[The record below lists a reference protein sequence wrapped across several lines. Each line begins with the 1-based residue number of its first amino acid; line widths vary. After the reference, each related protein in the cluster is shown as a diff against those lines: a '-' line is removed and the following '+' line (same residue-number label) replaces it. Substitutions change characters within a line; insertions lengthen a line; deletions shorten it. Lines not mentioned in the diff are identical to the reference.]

1 MERDQEKNNELLNEK
16 DQQEE
21 QNYKIESPFKIIFK
35 RFLKDKLAITGMIML
50 FIVLAL
56 ILIGPFLTKDSST
69 INIVMKNMPPSSDNL
84 LGTDALG
91 RDFLARVLEGGRFSF
106 FVGFAATII
115 SVFLGTIMGLIAGYY
130 GGIIDM
136 IIMRIVDILMSIPTL
151 PLLIILAAFLSDLE
165 VNPKY
170 RIYITL
176 GLLAFIFW
184 TTYCRSIRGI
194 VLLLKEQEYMQAT
207 EALGFSTFR
216 KLFGHILPN
225 VLPYVILYI
234 ATGLGSMMIFEAS
247 LSYLGLGVQ
256 PPYASLGNLLQTTRN
271 FFDLTRRVWLWI
283 PPTVL
288 LFLSVLS
295 INLVGEGLRNAVDP
309 RLKK

>member
-1 MERDQEKNNELLNEK
+1 MKQDKELFI
-16 DQQEE
+16 EE
-21 QNYKIESPFKIIFK
+21 SNQNADENYKTQSPFKMIIK
-35 RFLKDKLAITGMIML
+35 RFLKDKLAIAGLIML
-50 FIVLAL
+50 VVILFL
-56 ILIGPFLTKDSST
+56 ILVVPIFTQDPSAID
-69 INIVMKNMPPSSDNL
+69 IVMKNKPPSSEHI

-91 RDFLARVLEGGRFSF
+91 RDVFARVLEGGRFSF
-106 FVGFAATII
+106 FVGFLATII
-115 SVFLGTIMGLIAGYY
+115 SVFLGTIFGLIAGYY
-130 GGIIDM
+130 GGIVDM

-165 VNPKY
+165 VNPQY

-184 TTYCRSIRGI
+184 TTYCRNIRGI
-194 VLLLKEQEYMQAT
+194 VLLLREQEYMQAT
-207 EALGFSTFR
+207 EALGFSTLR
-216 KLFGHILPN
+216 KLFGHLLPN
-225 VLPYVILYI
+225 ILPYVILYI

-256 PPYASLGNLLQTTRN
+256 PPYASLGNLLQSTRN

-283 PPTVL
+283 PPTIL
-288 LFLSVLS
+288 LFASVLS

>member
-1 MERDQEKNNELLNEK
+1 MNKDNELIVDESLKK
-16 DQQEE
+16 D
-21 QNYKIESPFKIIFK
+21 YKVKSPLKMIVD
-35 RFLKDKLAITGMIML
+35 RFLKDRLAISGLIIL
-50 FIVLAL
+50 IAIL
-56 ILIGPFLTKDSST
+56 ILILIIPIFAKDSS
-69 INIVMKNMPPSSDNL
+69 VMDIAAKNRPPSSQHI
-84 LGTDALG
+84 LGTDSLG
-91 RDFLARVLEGGRFSF
+91 RDVFARVLEGGRFSF
-106 FVGFAATII
+106 FVGFLATII
-115 SVFLGTIMGLIAGYY
+115 SVFLGTFLGLIAGYY
-130 GGIIDM
+130 GGIVDM

-165 VNPKY
+165 VNPQY

-176 GLLAFIFW
+176 GLLALIFW
-184 TTYCRSIRGI
+184 TTYCRNIRGI
-194 VLLLKEQEYMQAT
+194 VLLLREQEYMQAT

-216 KLFGHILPN
+216 KLFGHLLPN
-225 VLPYVILYI
+225 ILPYVILYI
-234 ATGLGSMMIFEAS
+234 ATGLGNMMIFEAS

-256 PPYASLGNLLQTTRN
+256 PPYASLGNLLQSTRN

-288 LFLSVLS
+288 LFSSVLS

>member
-1 MERDQEKNNELLNEK
+1 MNRDNDLIIDGNDKRSKK
-16 DQQEE
+16 D
-21 QNYKIESPFKIIFK
+21 YRVKSPFSMIMS
-35 RFLKDKLAITGMIML
+35 RFLKDRLAIAGLTI
-50 FIVLAL
+50 L
-56 ILIGPFLTKDSST
+56 ILILVLILIVPMFVKDSSVM
-69 INIVMKNMPPSSDNL
+69 NIVAKNNPPSSEYI
-84 LGTDALG
+84 LGTDSLG
-91 RDFLARVLEGGRFSF
+91 RDVFARVLEGGRFSF
-106 FVGFAATII
+106 FVGFLATII
-115 SVFLGTIMGLIAGYY
+115 SVFLGTALGLIAGYY
-130 GGIIDM
+130 GGVVDM
-136 IIMRIVDILMSIPTL
+136 VIMRIVDILMSIPTL

-165 VNPKY
+165 VNPQY

-184 TTYCRSIRGI
+184 TTYCRNIRGI
-194 VLLLKEQEYMQAT
+194 VLLLREQEYMQAT
-207 EALGFSTFR
+207 EALGFSTSR
-216 KLFGHILPN
+216 KLFGHLLPN
-225 VLPYVILYI
+225 ILPYVILYI
-234 ATGLGSMMIFEAS
+234 ATGLGNMMIFEAS

-256 PPYASLGNLLQTTRN
+256 PPYASLGNLLQSTRN

>member
-1 MERDQEKNNELLNEK
+1 MKEDKEVIVK
-16 DQQEE
+16 DENSIIKE
-21 QNYKIESPFKIIFK
+21 NYKVESPTKMIFK
-35 RFLKDKLAITGMIML
+35 RLLKDKLAITGIVML
-50 FIVLAL
+50 IAIL
-56 ILIGPFLTKDSST
+56 ILILIVPFFSQDPSA
-69 INIVMKNMPPSSDNL
+69 INILLKNQPPSPDHI

-91 RDFLARVLEGGRFSF
+91 RDVFARVLEGGRFSF

-115 SVFLGTIMGLIAGYY
+115 SVFLGTVLGLISGYY
-130 GGIIDM
+130 GGVIDS

-184 TTYCRSIRGI
+184 TTYCRNIRGI
-194 VLLLKEQEYMQAT
+194 VLLLREQEYMQAT

-216 KLFGHILPN
+216 KLFKHLLPN
-225 VLPYVILYI
+225 ILPYVILYI
-234 ATGLGSMMIFEAS
+234 ASGLGTMMIFEAS

-271 FFDLTRRVWLWI
+271 FFDLTRRVWLWG
-283 PPTVL
+283 PPTIL
-288 LFLSVLS
+288 LFASVLS

>member
-1 MERDQEKNNELLNEK
+1 MRQDKELRIQENSQNQNT
-16 DQQEE
+16 EE
-21 QNYKIESPFKIIFK
+21 NYKTESPYMMILR
-35 RFLKDKLAITGMIML
+35 RFLKDKLAIAGLVML
-50 FIVLAL
+50 IAILFL
-56 ILIGPFLTKDSST
+56 ILIVPIFTKDPAAIDVT
-69 INIVMKNMPPSSDNL
+69 MKNKPPSPEHI

-91 RDFLARVLEGGRFSF
+91 RDMFARVLEGGRFSF

-115 SVFLGTIMGLIAGYY
+115 SVFLGTILGLIAGYY
-130 GGIIDM
+130 GGVIDM
-136 IIMRIVDILMSIPTL
+136 IIMRVVDILMSIPTL

-184 TTYCRSIRGI
+184 TTYCRNIRGI
-194 VLLLKEQEYMQAT
+194 VLLLREQEYMQAT

-216 KLFGHILPN
+216 KLFGHLLPN
-225 VLPYVILYI
+225 ILPYVILYI

-256 PPYASLGNLLQTTRN
+256 PPYASLGNLLQSTRN

-288 LFLSVLS
+288 LFASVLS

>member
-1 MERDQEKNNELLNEK
+1 MKRDKELFI
-16 DQQEE
+16 EE
-21 QNYKIESPFKIIFK
+21 SSQNVDENYKTQSPFKMIIK
-35 RFLKDKLAITGMIML
+35 RFLKDKLAIAGLIML
-50 FIVLAL
+50 VVILFL
-56 ILIGPFLTKDSST
+56 ILVVPIFTKDPSA
-69 INIVMKNMPPSSDNL
+69 IDIVMKNKPPSSEHI

-91 RDFLARVLEGGRFSF
+91 RDVFARVLEGGRFSF
-106 FVGFAATII
+106 FVGFLATII
-115 SVFLGTIMGLIAGYY
+115 SVFLGTIFGLIAGYY
-130 GGIIDM
+130 GGVVDM
-136 IIMRIVDILMSIPTL
+136 IIMRVVDILMSIPTL

-165 VNPKY
+165 VNPQY

-184 TTYCRSIRGI
+184 TTYCRNIRGI
-194 VLLLKEQEYMQAT
+194 VLLLREQEYMQAT
-207 EALGFSTFR
+207 EALGFSTLR
-216 KLFGHILPN
+216 KLFGHLLPN
-225 VLPYVILYI
+225 ILPYVILYI

-256 PPYASLGNLLQTTRN
+256 PPYASLGNLLQSTRN

-283 PPTVL
+283 PPTIL
-288 LFLSVLS
+288 LFASVLS

>member
-1 MERDQEKNNELLNEK
+1 MNRDKKLNSSEENDQSLQRNNNIQSPLKVILNK
-16 DQQEE
+16 L
-21 QNYKIESPFKIIFK
+21 I
-35 RFLKDKLAITGMIML
+35 KDKLAITGLIML
-50 FIVLAL
+50 VVIL
-56 ILIGPFLTKDSST
+56 ILILIVPLFTKNSSLIDIT
-69 INIVMKNMPPSSDNL
+69 MKNKPPSSAHI

-91 RDFLARVLEGGRFSF
+91 RDVFARVLEGGRFSF
-106 FVGFAATII
+106 FVGFLATII
-115 SVFLGTIMGLIAGYY
+115 SVFLGTALGLLAGYY
-130 GGIIDM
+130 GGKIDM
-136 IIMRIVDILMSIPTL
+136 IIMRVVDILMSIPTL

-165 VNPKY
+165 INPKY

-184 TTYCRSIRGI
+184 TTYCRNIRGI
-194 VLLLKEQEYMQAT
+194 VLLLREQEYMQAT
-207 EALGFSTFR
+207 EALGFSTPR
-216 KLFGHILPN
+216 KLFGHLLPN
-225 VLPYVILYI
+225 ILPYVILYI
-234 ATGLGSMMIFEAS
+234 ATGLGNMMIFEAS

-256 PPYASLGNLLQTTRN
+256 PPYASLGNLLQSTRN

-288 LFLSVLS
+288 LFSSVLS

>member
-1 MERDQEKNNELLNEK
+1 MKQDKELFI
-16 DQQEE
+16 EE
-21 QNYKIESPFKIIFK
+21 SGQNIDENYKTQSPFKMIIK
-35 RFLKDKLAITGMIML
+35 RFLKDKLAIAGLIML
-50 FIVLAL
+50 VVILFL
-56 ILIGPFLTKDSST
+56 ILVVPIFTKDPSA
-69 INIVMKNMPPSSDNL
+69 IDIVMKNKPPSSEHI

-91 RDFLARVLEGGRFSF
+91 RDVFARVLEGGRFSF
-106 FVGFAATII
+106 FVGFLATII
-115 SVFLGTIMGLIAGYY
+115 SVFLGTIFGLIAGYY
-130 GGIIDM
+130 GGVVDM
-136 IIMRIVDILMSIPTL
+136 IIMRVVDILMSIPTL

-165 VNPKY
+165 VDPQY

-184 TTYCRSIRGI
+184 TTYCRNIRGI
-194 VLLLKEQEYMQAT
+194 VLLLREQEYMQAT
-207 EALGFSTFR
+207 EALGFSTLR
-216 KLFGHILPN
+216 KLFGHLLPN
-225 VLPYVILYI
+225 ILPYVILYI

-256 PPYASLGNLLQTTRN
+256 PPYASLGNLLQSTRN

-283 PPTVL
+283 PPTIL
-288 LFLSVLS
+288 LFASVLS

>member
-1 MERDQEKNNELLNEK
+1 MKQDKELFI
-16 DQQEE
+16 EE
-21 QNYKIESPFKIIFK
+21 SGQNVDENYKTQSPFKMIIK
-35 RFLKDKLAITGMIML
+35 RFLKDKLAIAGLIML
-50 FIVLAL
+50 VIILFL
-56 ILIGPFLTKDSST
+56 ILVVPIFTKDPSA
-69 INIVMKNMPPSSDNL
+69 IDIVMKNKPPSSEHI

-91 RDFLARVLEGGRFSF
+91 RDVFARVLEGGRFSF
-106 FVGFAATII
+106 FVGFLATII
-115 SVFLGTIMGLIAGYY
+115 SVFLGTIFGLIAGYY
-130 GGIIDM
+130 GGVVDM
-136 IIMRIVDILMSIPTL
+136 IIMRVVDILMSIPTL

-165 VNPKY
+165 VNPQY

-184 TTYCRSIRGI
+184 TTYCRNIRGI
-194 VLLLKEQEYMQAT
+194 VLLLREQEYMQAT
-207 EALGFSTFR
+207 EALGFSTLR
-216 KLFGHILPN
+216 KLFGHLLPN
-225 VLPYVILYI
+225 ILPYVILYI

-256 PPYASLGNLLQTTRN
+256 PPYASLGNLLQSTRN

-283 PPTVL
+283 PPTIL
-288 LFLSVLS
+288 LFASVLS

>member
-1 MERDQEKNNELLNEK
+1 MKQDKELFI
-16 DQQEE
+16 EE
-21 QNYKIESPFKIIFK
+21 SGQNVDENYKTQSQFKMIIK
-35 RFLKDKLAITGMIML
+35 RFLKDKLAIAGLIML
-50 FIVLAL
+50 VVILFL
-56 ILIGPFLTKDSST
+56 ILVVPIFTKDPSA
-69 INIVMKNMPPSSDNL
+69 IDIVMKNKPPSSEHI

-91 RDFLARVLEGGRFSF
+91 RDVFARVLEGGRFSF
-106 FVGFAATII
+106 FVGFLATII
-115 SVFLGTIMGLIAGYY
+115 SVFLGTVFGLIAGYY
-130 GGIIDM
+130 GGIVDTV
-136 IIMRIVDILMSIPTL
+136 IMRVVDILMSIPTL

-165 VNPKY
+165 VNPQY

-184 TTYCRSIRGI
+184 TTYCRNIRGI
-194 VLLLKEQEYMQAT
+194 VLLLREQEYMQAT
-207 EALGFSTFR
+207 EALGFSTLR
-216 KLFGHILPN
+216 KLFGHLLPN
-225 VLPYVILYI
+225 ILPYVILYI

-256 PPYASLGNLLQTTRN
+256 PPYASLGNLLQSTRN

-283 PPTVL
+283 PPTLL
-288 LFLSVLS
+288 LFASVLS

>member
-1 MERDQEKNNELLNEK
+1 MKQDKELFIEESGQNVNE
-16 DQQEE
+16 
-21 QNYKIESPFKIIFK
+21 NYKTQSPFKMIIK
-35 RFLKDKLAITGMIML
+35 RFLKDKLAIAGLIML
-50 FIVLAL
+50 VVILFL
-56 ILIGPFLTKDSST
+56 ILVVPIFTKDPSA
-69 INIVMKNMPPSSDNL
+69 IDIVMKNKPPSSEHI

-91 RDFLARVLEGGRFSF
+91 RDVFARVLEGGRFSF
-106 FVGFAATII
+106 FVGFLATII
-115 SVFLGTIMGLIAGYY
+115 SVFLGTIFGLIAGYY
-130 GGIIDM
+130 GGVVDM
-136 IIMRIVDILMSIPTL
+136 IIMRVVDILMSIPTL

-165 VNPKY
+165 VNPQY

-184 TTYCRSIRGI
+184 TTYCRNIRGI
-194 VLLLKEQEYMQAT
+194 VLLLREQEYMQAT
-207 EALGFSTFR
+207 EALGFSTLR
-216 KLFGHILPN
+216 KLFGHLLPN
-225 VLPYVILYI
+225 ILPYVILYI

-256 PPYASLGNLLQTTRN
+256 PPYASLGNLLQSTRN

-283 PPTVL
+283 PPTIL
-288 LFLSVLS
+288 LFASVLS

>member
-1 MERDQEKNNELLNEK
+1 MKQDKELFI
-16 DQQEE
+16 EE
-21 QNYKIESPFKIIFK
+21 SNQNADENYKTQSPFKMIIK
-35 RFLKDKLAITGMIML
+35 RFLKDKLAIAGLIML
-50 FIVLAL
+50 VIILFL
-56 ILIGPFLTKDSST
+56 ILVVPIFTKDPSA
-69 INIVMKNMPPSSDNL
+69 IDIVMKNKPPSSEHI

-91 RDFLARVLEGGRFSF
+91 RDVFARVLEGGRFSF
-106 FVGFAATII
+106 FVGFLATII
-115 SVFLGTIMGLIAGYY
+115 SVFLGTIFGLIAGYY
-130 GGIIDM
+130 GGVVDM
-136 IIMRIVDILMSIPTL
+136 VIMRVVDILMSIPTL

-165 VNPKY
+165 VNPQY

-184 TTYCRSIRGI
+184 TTYCRNIRGI
-194 VLLLKEQEYMQAT
+194 VLLLREQEYMQAT
-207 EALGFSTFR
+207 EALGFSTLR
-216 KLFGHILPN
+216 KLFGHLLPN
-225 VLPYVILYI
+225 ILPYVILYI

-256 PPYASLGNLLQTTRN
+256 PPYASLGNLLQSTRN

-283 PPTVL
+283 PPTIL
-288 LFLSVLS
+288 LFASVLS

>member
-1 MERDQEKNNELLNEK
+1 MKQDKELFI
-16 DQQEE
+16 EE
-21 QNYKIESPFKIIFK
+21 SNQNADENYKTQSPFKMIIK
-35 RFLKDKLAITGMIML
+35 RFLKDKLAIAGLIML
-50 FIVLAL
+50 VIILFL
-56 ILIGPFLTKDSST
+56 ILVVPIFTQDPSAID
-69 INIVMKNMPPSSDNL
+69 IVMKNKPPSSEHI

-91 RDFLARVLEGGRFSF
+91 RDVFARVLEGGRFSF
-106 FVGFAATII
+106 FVGFLATII
-115 SVFLGTIMGLIAGYY
+115 SVFLGTIFGLIAGYY
-130 GGIIDM
+130 GGVVDM
-136 IIMRIVDILMSIPTL
+136 VIMRVVDILMSIPTL

-165 VNPKY
+165 VNPQY

-184 TTYCRSIRGI
+184 TTYCRNIRGI
-194 VLLLKEQEYMQAT
+194 VLLLREQEYMQAT
-207 EALGFSTFR
+207 EALGFSTLR
-216 KLFGHILPN
+216 KLFGHLLPN
-225 VLPYVILYI
+225 ILPYVILYI

-256 PPYASLGNLLQTTRN
+256 PPYASLGNLLQSTRN

-283 PPTVL
+283 PPTIL
-288 LFLSVLS
+288 LFASVLS

>member
-1 MERDQEKNNELLNEK
+1 MNSEKKLFAG
-16 DQQEE
+16 DDV
-21 QNYKIESPFKIIFK
+21 ESTQDNRIQSPVGIVFR
-35 RFLKDKLAITGMIML
+35 RFLNDKLAITGFVML
-50 FIVLAL
+50 IAIL
-56 ILIGPFLTKDSST
+56 ILILVVPFFVKNPSV
-69 INIVMKNMPPSSDNL
+69 INVLAKNLPPSASNIF
-84 LGTDALG
+84 GTDSLG
-91 RDFLARVLEGGRFSF
+91 RDVFARVLEGGRFSF
-106 FVGFAATII
+106 FVGFLATII
-115 SVFLGTIMGLIAGYY
+115 SVFLGTIFGLIAGYY

-136 IIMRIVDILMSIPTL
+136 IIMRVVDILMSIPTL

-165 VNPKY
+165 INPRY

-184 TTYCRSIRGI
+184 TTYCRNIRGI
-194 VLLLKEQEYMQAT
+194 VLLLREQEYMQAT
-207 EALGFSTFR
+207 EALGFSTPR
-216 KLFGHILPN
+216 KLFGHLLPN
-225 VLPYVILYI
+225 ILPYVILYI

-256 PPYASLGNLLQTTRN
+256 PPYASLGNLLQSTRN

-288 LFLSVLS
+288 LFTSVLS

>member
-1 MERDQEKNNELLNEK
+1 MKRDKELFI
-16 DQQEE
+16 EE
-21 QNYKIESPFKIIFK
+21 SSQNVDENYKTQSPFKMIIK
-35 RFLKDKLAITGMIML
+35 RFLKDKLAIAGLIML
-50 FIVLAL
+50 VIILFL
-56 ILIGPFLTKDSST
+56 ILVVPIFTKDPSA
-69 INIVMKNMPPSSDNL
+69 IDIVMKNKPPSSEHI

-91 RDFLARVLEGGRFSF
+91 RDVFARVLEGGRFSF
-106 FVGFAATII
+106 FVGFLATII
-115 SVFLGTIMGLIAGYY
+115 SVFLGTIFGLIAGYY
-130 GGIIDM
+130 GGVVDM
-136 IIMRIVDILMSIPTL
+136 IIMRVVDILMSIPTL

-165 VNPKY
+165 VNPQY

-184 TTYCRSIRGI
+184 TTYCRNIRGI
-194 VLLLKEQEYMQAT
+194 VLLLREQEYMQAT
-207 EALGFSTFR
+207 EALGFSTLR
-216 KLFGHILPN
+216 KLFGHLLPN
-225 VLPYVILYI
+225 ILPYVILYI

-256 PPYASLGNLLQTTRN
+256 PPYASLGNLLQSTRN

-283 PPTVL
+283 PPTIL
-288 LFLSVLS
+288 LFASVLS

>member
-1 MERDQEKNNELLNEK
+1 MKQDKELFI
-16 DQQEE
+16 EE
-21 QNYKIESPFKIIFK
+21 SGQNVDENYKTQSPFKMIIK
-35 RFLKDKLAITGMIML
+35 RFLKDKLAIAGLIML
-50 FIVLAL
+50 VVILFL
-56 ILIGPFLTKDSST
+56 ILVVPIFTKDPSA
-69 INIVMKNMPPSSDNL
+69 IDIVMKNKPPSSEHI

-91 RDFLARVLEGGRFSF
+91 RDVFARVLEGGRFSF
-106 FVGFAATII
+106 FVGFLATII
-115 SVFLGTIMGLIAGYY
+115 SVFLGTIFGLIAGYY
-130 GGIIDM
+130 GGVVDM
-136 IIMRIVDILMSIPTL
+136 IIMRVVDILMSIPTL

-165 VNPKY
+165 VNPQY

-184 TTYCRSIRGI
+184 TTYCRNIRGI
-194 VLLLKEQEYMQAT
+194 VLLLREQEYMQAT
-207 EALGFSTFR
+207 EALGFSTLR
-216 KLFGHILPN
+216 KLFGHLLPN
-225 VLPYVILYI
+225 ILPYVILYI

-256 PPYASLGNLLQTTRN
+256 PPYASLGNLLQSTRN

-283 PPTVL
+283 PPTIL
-288 LFLSVLS
+288 LFASVLS

>member
-1 MERDQEKNNELLNEK
+1 MKQDKELFI
-16 DQQEE
+16 EE
-21 QNYKIESPFKIIFK
+21 SGQNVDENYKTQSPFKMIIK
-35 RFLKDKLAITGMIML
+35 RFLKDKLAIAGLIML
-50 FIVLAL
+50 VVILFL
-56 ILIGPFLTKDSST
+56 ILVVPIFTKDPSA
-69 INIVMKNMPPSSDNL
+69 IDIVMKNKPPSSEHI

-91 RDFLARVLEGGRFSF
+91 RDVFARVLEGGRFSF
-106 FVGFAATII
+106 FVGFLATII
-115 SVFLGTIMGLIAGYY
+115 SVFLGTIFGLIAGYY
-130 GGIIDM
+130 GGVVDM
-136 IIMRIVDILMSIPTL
+136 IIMRVVDILMSIPTL

-165 VNPKY
+165 INPQY

-184 TTYCRSIRGI
+184 TTYCRNIRGI
-194 VLLLKEQEYMQAT
+194 VLLLREQEYMQAT
-207 EALGFSTFR
+207 EALGFSTLR
-216 KLFGHILPN
+216 KLFGHLLPN
-225 VLPYVILYI
+225 ILPYVILYI

-256 PPYASLGNLLQTTRN
+256 PPYASLGNLLQSTRN

-283 PPTVL
+283 PPTIL
-288 LFLSVLS
+288 LFASVLS

>member
-1 MERDQEKNNELLNEK
+1 MKQDKELFIEESGQNVNE
-16 DQQEE
+16 
-21 QNYKIESPFKIIFK
+21 NYKTQSPFKMIIK
-35 RFLKDKLAITGMIML
+35 RFLKDKLAIAGLIML
-50 FIVLAL
+50 VVILFL
-56 ILIGPFLTKDSST
+56 ILVVPIFTKDPSA
-69 INIVMKNMPPSSDNL
+69 IDIVMKNKPPSSEYI

-91 RDFLARVLEGGRFSF
+91 RDVFARVLEGGRFSF
-106 FVGFAATII
+106 FVGFLATII
-115 SVFLGTIMGLIAGYY
+115 SVFLGTIFGLIAGYY
-130 GGIIDM
+130 GGVVDM
-136 IIMRIVDILMSIPTL
+136 VIMRVVDILMSIPTL

-165 VNPKY
+165 VNPQY

-184 TTYCRSIRGI
+184 TTYCRNIRGI
-194 VLLLKEQEYMQAT
+194 VLLLREQEYMQAT
-207 EALGFSTFR
+207 EALGFSTLR
-216 KLFGHILPN
+216 KLFGHLLPN
-225 VLPYVILYI
+225 ILPYVILYI

-256 PPYASLGNLLQTTRN
+256 PPYASLGNLLQSTRN

-283 PPTVL
+283 PPTIL
-288 LFLSVLS
+288 LFASVLS

>member
-1 MERDQEKNNELLNEK
+1 MKEGKDLVIKNNSKFNE
-16 DQQEE
+16 E
-21 QNYKIESPFKIIFK
+21 NYKIESPTKIMFK
-35 RFLKDKLAITGMIML
+35 RLLRDKLAIFGFAML
-50 FIVLAL
+50 TIIL
-56 ILIGPFLTKDSST
+56 ILILIVPFFSQDSSVINVLTK
-69 INIVMKNMPPSSDNL
+69 NRPPSSQHI

-91 RDFLARVLEGGRFSF
+91 RDMFARVLEGGRFSF

-115 SVFLGTIMGLIAGYY
+115 SVLLGTVFGLVSGYY
-130 GGIIDM
+130 GGVIDM
-136 IIMRIVDILMSIPTL
+136 VIMRIVDILMSIPTL

-170 RIYITL
+170 RIYVTL

-184 TTYCRSIRGI
+184 TTYCRNIRGI
-194 VLLLKEQEYMQAT
+194 VLLLREQEYMQAT

-216 KLFGHILPN
+216 KLFGHLLPNILP
-225 VLPYVILYI
+225 YIILYI
-234 ATGLGSMMIFEAS
+234 ASGLGTMMIFEAS

-256 PPYASLGNLLQTTRN
+256 APYASLGNLLQTTRN
-271 FFDLTRRVWLWI
+271 FFYLTKRVWLWI

-288 LFLSVLS
+288 LFASVLS
-295 INLVGEGLRNAVDP
+295 INLVGEGLRNAIDP

>member
-1 MERDQEKNNELLNEK
+1 MKQDKELFI
-16 DQQEE
+16 EE
-21 QNYKIESPFKIIFK
+21 SGQNVDENYKTQSPFKMIIK
-35 RFLKDKLAITGMIML
+35 RFLKDKLAIAGLIML
-50 FIVLAL
+50 VVILFL
-56 ILIGPFLTKDSST
+56 ILVVPIFTKDPSA
-69 INIVMKNMPPSSDNL
+69 IDIVMKNKPPSSEHI

-91 RDFLARVLEGGRFSF
+91 RDVFARVLEGGRFSF
-106 FVGFAATII
+106 FVCFLATII
-115 SVFLGTIMGLIAGYY
+115 SVFLGTIFGLIAGYY
-130 GGIIDM
+130 GGVVDM
-136 IIMRIVDILMSIPTL
+136 IIMRVVDILMSIPTL

-165 VNPKY
+165 VNPQY

-184 TTYCRSIRGI
+184 TTYCRNIRGI
-194 VLLLKEQEYMQAT
+194 VLLLREQEYMQAT
-207 EALGFSTFR
+207 EALGFSTLR
-216 KLFGHILPN
+216 KLFGHLLPN
-225 VLPYVILYI
+225 ILPYVILYI

-256 PPYASLGNLLQTTRN
+256 PPYASLGNLLQSTRN

-283 PPTVL
+283 PPTIL
-288 LFLSVLS
+288 LFASVLS

>member
-1 MERDQEKNNELLNEK
+1 MKQDKELFI
-16 DQQEE
+16 EE
-21 QNYKIESPFKIIFK
+21 SGQNVDENYKTQSPFKMIIK
-35 RFLKDKLAITGMIML
+35 RFLKDKLSIAGLIML
-50 FIVLAL
+50 VVILFL
-56 ILIGPFLTKDSST
+56 ILVVPIFTKDPSA
-69 INIVMKNMPPSSDNL
+69 IDIVMKNKPPSSEHI

-91 RDFLARVLEGGRFSF
+91 RDVFARVLEGGRFSF
-106 FVGFAATII
+106 FVGFLATII
-115 SVFLGTIMGLIAGYY
+115 SVFLGTIFGLIAGYY
-130 GGIIDM
+130 GGVVDM
-136 IIMRIVDILMSIPTL
+136 IIMRVVDILMSIPTL

-165 VNPKY
+165 VNPQY

-184 TTYCRSIRGI
+184 TTYCRNIRGI
-194 VLLLKEQEYMQAT
+194 VLLLREQEYMQAT
-207 EALGFSTFR
+207 EALGFSTLR
-216 KLFGHILPN
+216 KLFGHLLPN
-225 VLPYVILYI
+225 ILPYVILYI

-256 PPYASLGNLLQTTRN
+256 PPYASLGNLLQSTRN

-283 PPTVL
+283 PPTIL
-288 LFLSVLS
+288 LFASVLS

>member
-1 MERDQEKNNELLNEK
+1 MKREKELLIEDDGVEKNRN
-16 DQQEE
+16 
-21 QNYKIESPFKIIFK
+21 IESPFKMVSK
-35 RFLKDKLAITGMIML
+35 RFFKDKLAITGLVML
-50 FIVLAL
+50 IFIL
-56 ILIGPFLTKDSST
+56 ILILIVPLFSKDPHAMDV
-69 INIVMKNMPPSSDNL
+69 VMKYKAPSSEHIF
-84 LGTDALG
+84 GTDALG
-91 RDFLARVLEGGRFSF
+91 RDVFSRVLEGGRFSF

-115 SVFLGTIMGLIAGYY
+115 SVFLGTVFGLIAGYY
-130 GGIIDM
+130 GGVIDM
-136 IIMRIVDILMSIPTL
+136 IIMRVVDILMSIPTL
-151 PLLIILAAFLSDLE
+151 PLLIILAAFLSDLD

-194 VLLLKEQEYMQAT
+194 VLLLREQEYMQAT
-207 EALGFSTFR
+207 EALGFSTAR
-216 KLFGHILPN
+216 KLFKHLLPN
-225 VLPYVILYI
+225 ILPYVILYI

-288 LFLSVLS
+288 LFTSVLS
-295 INLVGEGLRNAVDP
+295 VNLVGEGLRNAIDP
-309 RLKK
+309 RLKR

>member
-1 MERDQEKNNELLNEK
+1 MKRDKELFI
-16 DQQEE
+16 EE
-21 QNYKIESPFKIIFK
+21 SSQNVDENYKTQSPFKMIIK
-35 RFLKDKLAITGMIML
+35 RFLKDKLAIAGLIML
-50 FIVLAL
+50 VIILFL
-56 ILIGPFLTKDSST
+56 ILVVPIFTKDPSA
-69 INIVMKNMPPSSDNL
+69 IDIVMKNKPPSSEHI

-91 RDFLARVLEGGRFSF
+91 RDVFARVLEGGRFSF
-106 FVGFAATII
+106 FVGFLATII
-115 SVFLGTIMGLIAGYY
+115 SVFLGTIFGLIAGYY
-130 GGIIDM
+130 GGVVDM
-136 IIMRIVDILMSIPTL
+136 VIMRVVDILMSIPTL

-165 VNPKY
+165 VNPQY

-184 TTYCRSIRGI
+184 TTYCRNIRGI
-194 VLLLKEQEYMQAT
+194 VLLLREQEYMQAT
-207 EALGFSTFR
+207 EALGFSTLR
-216 KLFGHILPN
+216 KLFGHLLPN
-225 VLPYVILYI
+225 ILPYVILYI

-256 PPYASLGNLLQTTRN
+256 PPYASLGNLLQSTRN

-283 PPTVL
+283 PPTIL
-288 LFLSVLS
+288 LFASVLS

>member
-1 MERDQEKNNELLNEK
+1 MKSEKKLFAEDNIENTQDN
-16 DQQEE
+16 
-21 QNYKIESPFKIIFK
+21 KIQSPFGLVLK
-35 RFLKDKLAITGMIML
+35 RFFSDKLAITGFAML
-50 FIVLAL
+50 IVIL
-56 ILIGPFLTKDSST
+56 ILILIVPFFVKDPSV
-69 INIVMKNMPPSSDNL
+69 INVVAKNLPPSASNIF
-84 LGTDALG
+84 GTDSLG
-91 RDFLARVLEGGRFSF
+91 RDVFARVLEGGRFSF
-106 FVGFAATII
+106 FVGFLATII
-115 SVFLGTIMGLIAGYY
+115 SVFLGTIFGLIAGYY

-136 IIMRIVDILMSIPTL
+136 IIMRVVDILMSIPTL

-165 VNPKY
+165 VNPQY

-184 TTYCRSIRGI
+184 TTYCRNIRGI
-194 VLLLKEQEYMQAT
+194 VLLLREQEYMQAT
-207 EALGFSTFR
+207 EALGFSTPR
-216 KLFGHILPN
+216 KLFGHLLPN

-256 PPYASLGNLLQTTRN
+256 PPYASLGNLLQSTRN

-288 LFLSVLS
+288 LFASVLS
-295 INLVGEGLRNAVDP
+295 INLVGEGLRNAIDP